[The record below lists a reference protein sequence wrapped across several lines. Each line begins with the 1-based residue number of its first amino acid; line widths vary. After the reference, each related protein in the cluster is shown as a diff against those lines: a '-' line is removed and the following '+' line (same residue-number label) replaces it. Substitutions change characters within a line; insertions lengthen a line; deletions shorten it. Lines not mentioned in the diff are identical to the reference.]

1 MIAEFNPFHVGH
13 KMIVEKAKKE
23 TGADF
28 FFCFMGQNFSQRGQ
42 PTIIDKGARAQMAIS
57 GGCDAVIEV
66 PNALTL
72 VNAEMFAKL
81 MLKAVLSFPHI
92 THLCFGSECGKIKPI
107 LELAKF
113 LIDEPKCFKE
123 FLKKYL
129 QEGYSLNICK
139 HKALEEVIDK
149 NLHQFS
155 DTKTT
160 KTLLTLPN
168 NILAVEY
175 TKVLLKENSKIVPI
189 TFKREKGSATEIRT
203 LCHNGKL
210 KDTKK
215 LLGDFGY
222 EVFTKAQQKQD
233 FPNID
238 LFENIKLLS
247 ARLDDFDMKNI
258 IDISEGLDKKI
269 FNEALNAAN
278 YQDFL
283 TKTTSKRYGK
293 NRIERIM
300 LSYVLKIDKK
310 VVENTLKRKS
320 VPYLKVVAIKKNKS
334 LMQEA
339 QKSSS
344 KIILRKT
351 DADAILKTNKLAKE
365 LNEIDNKCEMLYSLL
380 TQKKP
385 NKNNIYVKTEF
396 I

>member
-1 MIAEFNPFHVGH
+1 MIAEFNPFHMGH
-13 KMIVEKAKKE
+13 KKIVERAKKE

-28 FFCFMGQNFSQRGQ
+28 FFCFMGQNFSERGE
-42 PTIIDKGARAQMAIS
+42 PAIIDKQFRAQMAIN
-57 GGCDAVIEV
+57 GGFDAVFEI
-66 PNALTL
+66 PNALTIL
-72 VNAEMFAKL
+72 NAEMFASL
-81 MLKAVLSFPHI
+81 TVKAVLSFPHI
-92 THLCFGSECGKIKPI
+92 THLVFGSECGKITPI

-123 FLKKYL
+123 SLKKYL

-139 HKALEEVIDK
+139 QKALEEVVDN
-149 NLHQFS
+149 NLFKFS
-155 DTKTT
+155 DPKTT

-175 TKVLLKENSKIVPI
+175 TKVLLKENSKIIPI

-210 KDTKK
+210 NEAKDM
-215 LLGDFGY
+215 LGNFGY
-222 EVFTKAQQKQD
+222 EVFTKAQQKQN
-233 FPNID
+233 FPNIA

-247 ARLDDFDMKNI
+247 TRLNDFDMKNI

-269 FNEALNAAN
+269 FNEALNSTN

-283 TKTTSKRYGK
+283 TKATSKRYGK

-300 LSYVLKIDKK
+300 LSYALKIDKK
-310 VVENTLKRKS
+310 VVENTLKRKAI
-320 VPYLKVVAIKKNKS
+320 PYLKVVIIKKNKR